1 MLDLHAALMQVPM
14 AVVVTRGPDHAV
26 ELRNPLAE
34 EVLAAS
40 DETSLLDRV
49 YSTGLPHL
57 QVERPVMSK
66 LDGRQVERFFNVG
79 YEPIRDAAGLVIGV
93 LTYGVEV
100 TQQVRA
106 RRRLSFLVSTGPAL
120 LEASLERSD
129 VLEEVARIAV
139 PDLGDL
145 CVVDLLQ
152 SDGSLRR
159 EAVAHRDAPR
169 VELEEALR
177 RFGPAMA
184 QRWEQLEML
193 GDTGAASAM
202 ITPLR
207 ARGRVLGTLSV
218 ASAEPDRYTR
228 DDLAL
233 LEALAT
239 RAGLALDAA
248 ALHEAEREARDAAD
262 HARAR
267 CSGLLSVTTA
277 LSRALTPS
285 EIGEA
290 VIAQGVALLGADAAA
305 VFLQSD
311 TPDELELLRAT
322 GWPVEALERCH
333 TIRLDDGTP
342 LADAVLSK
350 EPVWLESRDEW
361 ALRYPRSAPVHGG
374 GEYSAGAVIPL
385 VIEGRRLGGLVF
397 SFARALEFSWDDR
410 AYLLALAGQCA
421 QALDRARLY
430 EAERQARTRAERQ
443 RDREAFLAEA
453 SLALDAALSQ
463 DERLQRLADLAVPR
477 VADWCAVHVV
487 RGGAVQ
493 TLAVTHVQPEKVLLA
508 WELVRRYLP
517 DPDATH
523 GAVNVIRTGS
533 PELHEQISDATLVA
547 LARDEE
553 HLASLRDLGMTSAMV
568 VPLRVRDRSVGA
580 LTLVTGGTRERFSPE
595 DLAFAEELARH
606 AALAVD
612 NARLY
617 EEQRNIAR
625 TLQESLLPHA
635 LPRIPGVTA
644 AARYLAAGTGNTVGG
659 DFYDVFASGDAW
671 SVVIAD
677 VCGKG
682 APAATLTA
690 LVRYTV
696 QAEAAHD
703 PRPTVV
709 LSRLNQA
716 ILRHMEHLE
725 GRFCTALYGRIFPVD
740 EGVRVTLAAA
750 GHPPPLMVR
759 RCGTVETIPAFGTML
774 GVYEDPKLHD
784 VEVLLGSGDTLV
796 LYTDGVTEA
805 RGPEGFFGERRLEAF
820 LASHAGRPADELA
833 ERLAA
838 DLLAF
843 QEGLPRDDIA
853 ILILQVAQ

>member
-1 MLDLHAALMQVPM
+1 MLDLRAALMQVPI
-14 AVVVTRGPDHAV
+14 AVVLTRGPDHTA

-40 DETSLLDRV
+40 DERSLLDHV

-57 QVERPVMSK
+57 QLERPVTSK
-66 LDGRQVERFFNVG
+66 RDGRQEERFFNVG
-79 YEPIRDAAGLVIGV
+79 YEPIHDAARMVIGV
-93 LTYGVEV
+93 LIYGVEV
-100 TQQVRA
+100 TEQVRA
-106 RRRLSFLVSTGPAL
+106 RHRLSFLVPTGPAL

-159 EAVAHRDAPR
+159 ETVAHRDAPR

-177 RFGPAMA
+177 RFGPAMT
-184 QRWEQLEML
+184 QGSEVL

-218 ASAEPDRYTR
+218 ASAERDRYSR
-228 DDLAL
+228 DDLTL

-267 CSGLLSVTTA
+267 SSGLLSVTTA
-277 LSRALTPS
+277 LSRALTAS
-285 EIGEA
+285 EIGGV

-311 TPDELELLRAT
+311 DPRELELLRAT
-322 GWPVEALERCH
+322 GWPGEVLEQYQRVP
-333 TIRLDDGTP
+333 LDGGRP

-350 EPVWLESRDEW
+350 EPIWLESRDEW
-361 ALRYPRSAPVHGG
+361 ALRYPRSAPVHSGG
-374 GEYSAGAVIPL
+374 GYSASTVLPL
-385 VIEGRRLGGLVF
+385 VIEDRRLGGLVF
-397 SFARALEFSWDDR
+397 SFVRSLEFSHDDR
-410 AYLLALAGQCA
+410 ECLLALAGQCA

-430 EAERQARTRAERQ
+430 EVERQARRRAERQ

-453 SLALDAALSQ
+453 SLALDATLSQ

-487 RGGAVQ
+487 RDSAVK

-508 WELVRRYLP
+508 EELVRRYPP
-517 DPDATH
+517 DLAATR
-523 GAVNVIRTGS
+523 GAVNVIRTGK

-553 HLASLRDLGMTSAMV
+553 HLALLRDLGMTSAMV

-580 LTLVTGGTRERFSPE
+580 LTLVTAGSRERFSRE
-595 DLAFAEELARH
+595 DLAFAEELARR

-625 TLQESLLPHA
+625 TLQSSLLPHA

-644 AARYLAAGTGNTVGG
+644 AARYLAAGTGNKVGG
-659 DFYDVFASGDAW
+659 DFYDVFAAGDAW

-682 APAATLTA
+682 ASAAALTA
-690 LVRYTV
+690 LLRYTV
-696 QAEAAHD
+696 QAEATHD

-709 LSRLNQA
+709 LTRLNHA
-716 ILRHMEHLE
+716 LLRHLEQME
-725 GRFCTALYGRIFPVD
+725 GRFCTALYGRIFPV
-740 EGVRVTLAAA
+740 EGGIRMTLAGA
-750 GHPPPLMVR
+750 GHPPPLLVR

-784 VEVLLGSGDTLV
+784 VDVSLGSGDTLV

-820 LASHAGRPADELA
+820 LACNADCPANDLA

-838 DLLAF
+838 TLLAF

-853 ILILQVAQ
+853 ILVVQVAS